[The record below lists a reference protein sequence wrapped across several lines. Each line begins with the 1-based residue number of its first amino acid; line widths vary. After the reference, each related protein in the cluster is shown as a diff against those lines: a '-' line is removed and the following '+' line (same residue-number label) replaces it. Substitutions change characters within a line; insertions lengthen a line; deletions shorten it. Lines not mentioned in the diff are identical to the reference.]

1 LTRAKRHASHASVLM
16 FDVNGLK
23 HINDTFGHQAGDRAL
38 QAIGR
43 ILGSRLR
50 SYDVCAR
57 YAGDE
62 FVVVL
67 GDCDSTVAERRRRD
81 IQEGVA
87 SLDFQPTP
95 GLRTPLRISGGTAT
109 FPEDGRTTDELIA
122 VADRRMYEEKFSRTG
137 GSCERPG
144 GRSTALANTR

>member
-1 LTRAKRHASHASVLM
+1 M

-67 GDCDSTVAERRRRD
+67 GDCDSAEAEQRRTD
-81 IQEGVA
+81 IQDGLA
-87 SLDFQPTP
+87 TLDFHPVP
-95 GLRTPLRISGGTAT
+95 GRQMSLRISGGSAT
-109 FPEDGRTTDELIA
+109 FPDDGRTADELIA
-122 VADRRMYEEKFSRTG
+122 VADRRMYEDKSSRNAG
-137 GSCERPG
+137 RCEGSV
-144 GRSTALANTR
+144 GRSTALADTR